1 MVTTRRGAET
11 APSPAKDI
19 MASTRQTTT
28 SRSSTRTS
36 PFLPT
41 PLERAAVALFPAIL
55 VFGTIFSVISP
66 NIRDAPYD
74 HVTQSHAQDPAL
86 APNYF
91 ARKSN
96 LFNVIFVKRGWAWV
110 TLAFTA
116 FVLTHPAV
124 ATTPRRARAALRWL
138 ATTGAWFL
146 VTQWC
151 FGPALIDRGFRWT
164 GGRCEFAE
172 REVVMGDTSLGEMVT
187 AVACKAA
194 GGKWKG
200 GHDISGHV
208 FLLVLGTIFLVQE
221 AGWPILRWAGWSA
234 EERSVVMAD
243 GAVKGAGVEAETA
256 PGEGRG
262 QDGLGLGGKFVA
274 AVVALSLWMLLM
286 TAIYFHTWFEKF
298 TGLLTAFLSAYL
310 IYVVPRFVP
319 ALRGVLGL
327 PGI

>member
-1 MVTTRRGAET
+1 
-11 APSPAKDI
+11 
-19 MASTRQTTT
+19 
-28 SRSSTRTS
+28 
-36 PFLPT
+36 
-41 PLERAAVALFPAIL
+41 
-55 VFGTIFSVISP
+55 
-66 NIRDAPYD
+66 
-74 HVTQSHAQDPAL
+74 
-86 APNYF
+86 
-91 ARKSN
+91 
-96 LFNVIFVKRGWAWV
+96 
-110 TLAFTA
+110 
-116 FVLTHPAV
+116 
-124 ATTPRRARAALRWL
+124 
-138 ATTGAWFL
+138 
-146 VTQWC
+146 
-151 FGPALIDRGFRWT
+151 
-164 GGRCEFAE
+164 
-172 REVVMGDTSLGEMVT
+172 MGDTSLGEMVT

-221 AGWPILRWAGWSA
+221 AGWPILRWAGWRT

-286 TAIYFHTWFEKF
+286 TAIYFHTWFEKVSSPAPVFAIALVSLHMTNSALLQF

-319 ALRGVLGL
+319 ALRGVFGL